1 MPLKKPSDFF
11 NDKRSKSSLDL
22 VKEDLDLAA
31 PDKIENIS
39 EAFNSFKSNL
49 NHLQNLSD
57 FTRTFDSFSD
67 NIEKVNS
74 LFEEIEI
81 LKRDLQ
87 NFIKKEDVDDV
98 VMAQIL
104 FVEESIK
111 EVQNKVKTINS
122 KTLIN
127 LKKEVSDIS
136 EKINDFIDIEFP
148 SQKNFLFEVRE
159 KIDSK
164 IVSNTRSIETKLKEF
179 DNNISDR
186 FLSIIEA
193 VKGINNDQLSDI
205 KEEVLS
211 IDGKVNNFIENDL
224 QKYSRFFAEYEIK
237 SENRISSAEERVDN
251 SIKNIEEQ
259 YQRDILS
266 LKNEFNE
273 FVSVE
278 VPRYKNILVES
289 KIKNE
294 EEIKT
299 ISDKIDEKL
308 DLVSNT
314 IEKFD
319 EEIKNNNTKINEV
332 LSEKIAEVKNFIGDT
347 KSKIEKIS
355 LTYEGLYKDFK
366 SREIYENEKLEKQSN
381 VLDDFSKKI
390 SDLENNLT
398 EDISEIQNNLDIST
412 SKYFDILKNEVGYF
426 EQNISE
432 KISDLQINFIR
443 NEKHIQDARKDIQD
457 ALSRLNIEQIE
468 KKNKNLTD
476 KIIHL
481 ESILEKFDDK
491 KILSEDASLTL
502 AEPPSIKN
510 KDPLTPLD
518 QNYVTIK
525 DLQDH
530 YRIFINR
537 VQQQLAT
544 IGGGGAGFVKDL
556 SDVSFNESTG
566 QNKLLIYNGSNWVGI
581 ASTELSSGSSTLI
594 SLTDVNSSNLGDGRF
609 LRYDASTSEFTFAP
623 VSASNLELE
632 AGDIQSG
639 ILTTNST
646 SPAVVMS
653 ISATTYRS
661 VNYQIQVTEGTNY
674 NMTIINILHDGTIPY
689 ILEYGTINQPIGIA
703 TFSANISGGSLKL
716 IGYPS
721 FASPTTFK
729 VVFTAIEA

>member
-11 NDKRSKSSLDL
+11 NDKVSKSSLDL
-22 VKEDLDLAA
+22 AREDLDHAA

-39 EAFNSFKSNL
+39 EAFNSFKTNL

-57 FTRTFDSFSD
+57 FTNTFNSFSE

-74 LFEEIEI
+74 LFNEIEN
-81 LKRDLQ
+81 LKGDLQ
-87 NFIKKEDVDDV
+87 NFIKKEDIDDV

-136 EKINDFIDIEFP
+136 EKINEFINIEFP

-164 IVSNTRSIETKLKEF
+164 IVSNTRSIESKLEEF

-193 VKGINNDQLSDI
+193 VKGINNEQLSDI

-211 IDGKVNNFIENDL
+211 IDDKVNHFIENDL
-224 QKYSRFFAEYEIK
+224 QKYNRFFAEYEIK
-237 SENRISSAEERVDN
+237 SENRILLSEERVDK

-259 YQRDILS
+259 YQKDILS
-266 LKNEFNE
+266 LKNKFNE

-319 EEIKNNNTKINEV
+319 EEIKNKNTKIDDL
-332 LSEKIAEVKNFIGDT
+332 LSEKIAEVKNFIDDT
-347 KSKIEKIS
+347 KSRIEKIS

-366 SREIYENEKLEKQSN
+366 SREIYENEKLEKQSSL
-381 VLDDFSKKI
+381 LDDFSKKI

-398 EDISEIQNNLDIST
+398 EDISDLQNNLDIST
-412 SKYFDILKNEVGYF
+412 SRYFDILKNEVGYF

-432 KISDLQINFIR
+432 KISDLQVNFVR

-502 AEPPSIKN
+502 AEPPNIKN

-544 IGGGGAGFVKDL
+544 IGGGGAGFMKDL

-581 ASTELSSGSSTLI
+581 ASTEVGSGSSTLV

-623 VSASNLELE
+623 VSASNLELI

-661 VNYQIQVTEGTNY
+661 VNYQVQVTEGTNY
-674 NMTIINILHDGTIPY
+674 NMTTINVIHDGTNTY
-689 ILEYGTINQPIGIA
+689 QVEYGTINQPIGIA
-703 TFSANISGGSLKL
+703 TFSSDISGGSLRL

-729 VVFTAIEA
+729 VVFTAIEV

>member
-1 MPLKKPSDFF
+1 VPLKKPSDFF
-11 NDKRSKSSLDL
+11 NDKRSKSPLDL

-57 FTRTFDSFSD
+57 FTSTFDSFSD

-74 LFEEIEI
+74 LFEEIET

-87 NFIKKEDVDDV
+87 NFIKKEDIDDV

-136 EKINDFIDIEFP
+136 EKINDFINIEFP

-164 IVSNTRSIETKLKEF
+164 IVSNTRSIESKLEEF

-211 IDGKVNNFIENDL
+211 IDGKVNHFIENDL

-299 ISDKIDEKL
+299 ISDKIDKRL

-319 EEIKNNNTKINEV
+319 EEIKNNNTKIDEV
-332 LSEKIAEVKNFIGDT
+332 LSEKIAEVKNFIDDI

-355 LTYEGLYKDFK
+355 STYEGLYKDFK
-366 SREIYENEKLEKQSN
+366 SREIYENEKLEKQSS

-398 EDISEIQNNLDIST
+398 EDISDLQNNLDIST

-432 KISDLQINFIR
+432 KISDLQINFVR

-581 ASTELSSGSSTLI
+581 ASTELSSGSSTLV

-653 ISATTYRS
+653 ISAITYRS

-674 NMTIINILHDGTIPY
+674 NMTIINILHDGTTPY

-703 TFSANISGGSLKL
+703 TFSANISGGSLRL